1 MKYELRFLDIDE
13 TIIKKTLDLLDE
25 HIVKQKVLLRWDSFN
40 YKDKFIRLRDEGNG
54 DITLTLKTNLTEH
67 EPISKTIYVDNYFL
81 TLDILGGV
89 DIISKYRVEKIR
101 ETWELS
107 NKCIINF
114 DMFPGLPYYIEIK
127 SNNKKTML
135 QLVKK
140 LGLTIDTRK
149 HSDMG
154 ADTQYYELYGIRKNR
169 GPLGDLTFKDATHIF
184 MEHIQ
189 KNKPLFEKLVREQFK
204 TIELL
209 DR

>member
-25 HIVKQKVLLRWDSFN
+25 HIVRQKVLLRWDSFN

-67 EPISKTIYVDNYFL
+67 APISTTIYVDNYFL
-81 TLDILGGV
+81 TLDILTGV

-114 DMFPGLPYYIEIK
+114 DMFPG
-127 SNNKKTML
+127 
-135 QLVKK
+135 
-140 LGLTIDTRK
+140 
-149 HSDMG
+149 
-154 ADTQYYELYGIRKNR
+154 
-169 GPLGDLTFKDATHIF
+169 
-184 MEHIQ
+184 
-189 KNKPLFEKLVREQFK
+189 
-204 TIELL
+204 
-209 DR
+209 